1 MLICQWLE
9 GQKKLKVNMVI
20 SEKLDKILLKMQGNN
35 VFDLNLAS
43 SDEG

>member
-1 MLICQWLE
+1 MV
-9 GQKKLKVNMVI
+9 GRSKKLKVNMVI
-20 SEKLDKILLKMQGNN
+20 SEKLDKNLLKMQGNN